1 MELTDEQ
8 LEKLRLQD
16 ERPCEAFRAEKFQR
30 ESGKMW
36 DLFYKRNETRFFKD
50 RHWTTREFSELIAEE
65 GSKRD
70 QDHQKRKLFEIGCGV
85 GNFLFPLI
93 EEQINLFVHA
103 CDISPRAIQMVK
115 DNPLYKESFVNAFQ
129 CDITQDCCFESI
141 ERESVDIASLIFVL
155 SSIRPEHFSAVLR
168 NIHKVLKPNGLLIF
182 RDYSVNDMAMFRF
195 KKGSKLGTRHYLR
208 QDGTS
213 TYFFTLEEM
222 KKLCQS
228 VGFEVEVNEVIERRT
243 INKKEDID
251 VIRLFLQGKY
261 RKVS

>member
-65 GSKRD
+65 GSNTTTAQRD

-129 CDITQDCCFESI
+129 CDITQDCCFERI
-141 ERESVDIASLIFVL
+141 EKESVDIASLIFVL

-168 NIHKVLKPNGLLIF
+168 NIHKVTFNLCL
-182 RDYSVNDMAMFRF
+182 
-195 KKGSKLGTRHYLR
+195 RHETNTIISFHFLR
-208 QDGTS
+208 
-213 TYFFTLEEM
+213 
-222 KKLCQS
+222 C
-228 VGFEVEVNEVIERRT
+228 
-243 INKKEDID
+243 
-251 VIRLFLQGKY
+251 
-261 RKVS
+261 